1 MELNM
6 SENLKQIVS
15 ALLLLI
21 LPLLLLLAGSTL
33 NILNVW
39 YYVLTVT
46 WFGMGIIFFSVLR
59 E

>member
-6 SENLKQIVS
+6 SEKLKQIVS

-21 LPLLLLLAGSTL
+21 IPLLVILTGVIL

-39 YYVLTVT
+39 YYVLAVT
-46 WFGMGIIFFSVLR
+46 WFGMGIIFFSALK